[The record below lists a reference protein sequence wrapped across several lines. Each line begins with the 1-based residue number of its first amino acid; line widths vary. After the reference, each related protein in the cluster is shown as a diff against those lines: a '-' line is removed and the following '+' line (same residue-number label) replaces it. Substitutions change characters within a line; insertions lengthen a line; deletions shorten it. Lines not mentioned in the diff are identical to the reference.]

1 MVHLYMQIFRET
13 PDLTKCVKIDKML
26 SEVVSDNSNTESNI
40 LTNDIV
46 PCKFE
51 FDDDE
56 VKVTY
61 LRLNIEFCDVFFFI
75 VARL

>member
-1 MVHLYMQIFRET
+1 MIHFKGHTRFREP

-26 SEVVSDNSNTESNI
+26 SEVVSDNSNTEGII

-51 FDDDE
+51 FEDDD
-56 VKVTY
+56 VKVIHF
-61 LRLNIEFCDVFFFI
+61 R
-75 VARL
+75 

>member
-1 MVHLYMQIFRET
+1 MVHCKGDIRFREP

-26 SEVVSDNSNTESNI
+26 SEVISDNSNTEVNI

-51 FDDDE
+51 FEDDD
-56 VKVTY
+56 VKVNFLFRCANET
-61 LRLNIEFCDVFFFI
+61 
-75 VARL
+75 